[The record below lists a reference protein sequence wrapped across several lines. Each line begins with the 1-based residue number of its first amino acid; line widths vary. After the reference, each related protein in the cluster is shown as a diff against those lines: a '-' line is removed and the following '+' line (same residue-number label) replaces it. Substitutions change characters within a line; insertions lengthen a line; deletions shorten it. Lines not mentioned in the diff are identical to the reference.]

1 MSDVSPKGRKV
12 VVLENGEKWILR
24 GQSRVDP
31 GGGPRLGGTFTPDPP
46 QNRWPKTLHDHA
58 VDVWQ
63 RFIDR

>member
-1 MSDVSPKGRKV
+1 VSPKGRKV

-31 GGGPRLGGTFTPDPP
+31 GGGQRLGGTFTPDPP
-46 QNRWPKTLHDHA
+46 QKKWPKTLHDHA

-63 RFIDR
+63 RLVDR